1 MLRQPEVLLVGQ
13 PTRGVDIGA
22 IEFIHRNLITAR
34 DNGAAILLVSTE
46 LEEIMSLSD
55 RIIVLVDGEITGDVI
70 AKEMDE
76 RQLGMLMANAAQEE
90 GAA

>member
-1 MLRQPEVLLVGQ
+1 
-13 PTRGVDIGA
+13 
-22 IEFIHRNLITAR
+22 
-34 DNGAAILLVSTE
+34 
-46 LEEIMSLSD
+46 MSLSD